1 MTACA
6 AAARASAACPWLVS
20 AALVA
25 LAGVALANYG
35 QVDALLNFG

>member
-1 MTACA
+1 MTTNA
-6 AAARASAACPWLVS
+6 APARARAARSWLVC

-25 LAGVALANYG
+25 LAGEALARAR